1 MFTQIAHTFSI
12 VNKTILPKPS
22 YETPLAFNTPA
33 NRTPGK
39 YSKSFPG
46 TSADWKNQSLK
57 RTIRA
62 LIPLS
67 QAVPDIAG
75 YSVAPVSALIR
86 VAVWLVNR
94 TAMLLVVASFPNLER
109 KSPMNV
115 ILRLEA
121 HWSASLFSLSG
132 TCFLSKPLLGKAAA
146 NKVEI
151 ESITISPVPFGG
163 NDCDSCV
170 KSAKR

>member
-1 MFTQIAHTFSI
+1 MQFAHTFSI
-12 VNKTILPKPS
+12 VNETILPRPS

-33 NRTPGK
+33 NRTSGK
-39 YSKSFPG
+39 YSQLFAG
-46 TSADWKNQSLK
+46 ASADWKNQSLK

-67 QAVPDIAG
+67 QAVPNIVG
-75 YSVAPVSALIR
+75 FSVAPVSALIR

-94 TAMLLVVASFPNLER
+94 TAMLFVVASFPSLET

-115 ILRLEA
+115 SFLLEA

-132 TCFLSKPLLGKAAA
+132 ACFLSKPLLGKAAA

-170 KSAKR
+170 KSANR